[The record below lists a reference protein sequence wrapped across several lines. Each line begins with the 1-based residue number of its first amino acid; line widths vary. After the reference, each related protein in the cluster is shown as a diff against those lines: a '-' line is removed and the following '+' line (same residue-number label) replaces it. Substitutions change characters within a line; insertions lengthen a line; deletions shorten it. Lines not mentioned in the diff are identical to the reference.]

1 MASKT
6 ADGVTYGA
14 LGLAVATA
22 LIVAFYSAGDA
33 HQSLQRP
40 LFTSAAPE
48 VPAAVGA
55 IGESPLFAVP
65 P

>member
-6 ADGVTYGA
+6 AYGA

-33 HQSLQRP
+33 HQSLQLP

-48 VPAAVGA
+48 VPATVGAVG
-55 IGESPLFAVP
+55 ESRLFAVP